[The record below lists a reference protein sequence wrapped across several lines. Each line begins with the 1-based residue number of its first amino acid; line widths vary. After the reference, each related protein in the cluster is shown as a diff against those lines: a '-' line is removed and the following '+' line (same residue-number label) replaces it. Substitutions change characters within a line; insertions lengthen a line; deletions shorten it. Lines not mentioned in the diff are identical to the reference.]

1 MVTERWK
8 IYWANL
14 DPAQGSEQAGRRPV
28 LVISADEVNVLH
40 QVTILPFTSVKDAG
54 RKIRCNEVAF
64 SPMETGLGKDSILL
78 AHQIRT
84 VDKSRLESV
93 AGKITDPTKK
103 AAIIAALKVQLGL

>member
-40 QVTILPFTSVKDAG
+40 QVTILLFTSVKDAG

-64 SPMETGLGKDSILL
+64 SSMETGLGKDSILL

>member
-14 DPAQGSEQAGRRPV
+14 DPIQGSEQAGRRPV

-40 QVTILPFTSVKDAG
+40 QVTILPFTRVKDAG
-54 RKIRCNEVAF
+54 RKIRRNEVAF

-84 VDKSRLESV
+84 VDKSRLESE